1 VSVTFHIPSP
11 LRPFTDGRSQV
22 AIEASPATVRD
33 ALQALW
39 TLYPGVRD
47 RLVTEQGQI
56 REHLNVFVA
65 NEDVRYTGGLAT
77 PLSAGA
83 EISIL
88 AAISGG

>member
-1 VSVTFHIPSP
+1 MTAGTADTVS
-11 LRPFTDGRSQV
+11 GRQ
-22 AIEASPATVRD
+22 PRVRD

-39 TLYPGVRD
+39 TLYPGLRD

-56 REHLNVFVA
+56 REHLNVFVG

-88 AAISGG
+88 AAISGGS